1 MDNLN
6 TFLTS
11 LVQQGTESRTEAE
24 HPSVAGQK
32 LYGNKLRGSGNKTAA
47 PLTAVLANLNSDSI
61 PSLLTRARLSPATRA
76 AEERRL
82 AKIQKKKDKLTS
94 KPKRSKGARHWKRKE
109 ATKVRDNRKRFEKTS
124 GFNAIINSYGAKAI
138 DPLLWDKYIG
148 ECFREYT
155 NKYLTVKKIKRA
167 PGQGRDAYYGN
178 KKFPMTVYS
187 FRVHHAT
194 LGVVW
199 DGEVQ
204 RQQDGVPVLVV
215 DLPSLQA

>member
-11 LVQQGTESRTEAE
+11 LVQQAEQTRGEAV
-24 HPSVAGQK
+24 HPAAAGQK
-32 LYGNKLRGSGNKTAA
+32 LYGNSKNGSGDNKSL
-47 PLTAVLANLNSDSI
+47 PLTSACI

-82 AKIQKKKDKLTS
+82 AKLQHRKEVLAKKL
-94 KPKRSKGARHWKRKE
+94 KRSKGQRHWKRKE
-109 ATKVRDNRKRFEKTS
+109 ATRVRANRKMYEDSS
-124 GFNAIINSYGAKAI
+124 GFGAIINGYGSKRI
-138 DPLLWDKYIG
+138 DPVLWDKYIG

-155 NKYLTVKKIKRA
+155 KKYLTVKLIKRP
-167 PGQGRDAYYGN
+167 PGFGQKAYYGM
-178 KKFPMTVYS
+178 KKWPMTVYS

-204 RQQDGVPVLVV
+204 RQLDGEPVLVIEQ
-215 DLPSLQA
+215 QA

>member
-6 TFLTS
+6 EFLTS
-11 LVQQGTESRTEAE
+11 LVKQGTESRLEAE
-24 HPSVAGQK
+24 HPASAGQK
-32 LYGNKLRGSGNKTAA
+32 LYGYKGNGSGDKKGV
-47 PLTAVLANLNSDSI
+47 PLTAACI
-61 PSLLTRARLSPATRA
+61 PSLLTRARLSPATRKM
-76 AEERRL
+76 EERRL
-82 AKIQKKKDKLTS
+82 AKIQRRKEVLARGQKKA
-94 KPKRSKGARHWKRKE
+94 KGARHWKRKE
-109 ATKVRDNRKRFEKTS
+109 ATKVRANRKRFEQTS
-124 GFNAIINSYGAKAI
+124 GFNAILNSGYGAKAI

-167 PGQGRDAYYGN
+167 PGYGRNDYYGN

-204 RQQDGVPVLVV
+204 RQQDGVAVLVREE
-215 DLPSLQA
+215 QA